1 MAPDLWTQVDGYI
14 EDRLLGSDPVLH
26 HASEATLDGGLP
38 AIAVSPAQGR
48 FLGQLVTL
56 RGASRILEIGT
67 LGGYSAIC
75 MARALPLDGR
85 LITLEIDEHHANVA
99 RANLEHA
106 GLADKVE
113 VIVGPA
119 IETLPTLKKG
129 FDLVFI
135 DADKQ
140 SGADYFAW
148 AVKLAN
154 PGCLIV
160 VDNVIR
166 DGKVIDEKSD
176 DPMIVGTRRLFEA
189 VAKERKVTATAL
201 QTVGSK
207 GYDGLLLAVVQ
218 GK

>member
-1 MAPDLWTQVDGYI
+1 MDLWTQVDGYI
-14 EDRLLGSDPVLH
+14 EEKLLGEDPVLDRSV
-26 HASEATLDGGLP
+26 AATREGGLP
-38 AIAVSPAQGR
+38 NIAVSPAQGR
-48 FLGQLVTL
+48 FLGQLVAL
-56 RGASRILEIGT
+56 RGARRILEIGT

-75 MARALPLDGR
+75 MARSLPPDGR
-85 LITLEIDEHHANVA
+85 LITLEIDAHHADVA

-106 GLADKVE
+106 GVAAMVE

-119 IETLPTLKKG
+119 LETLPSLDKG

-148 AVKLAN
+148 AVRLAA

-166 DGKVIDEKSD
+166 EGRVVDAASD
-176 DPMIVGTRRLFEA
+176 DAMVVGTRRLFDA
-189 VAKERKVTATAL
+189 VAAERRVTATAL

-207 GYDGLLLAVVQ
+207 GYDGLLLAAVNPA
-218 GK
+218 